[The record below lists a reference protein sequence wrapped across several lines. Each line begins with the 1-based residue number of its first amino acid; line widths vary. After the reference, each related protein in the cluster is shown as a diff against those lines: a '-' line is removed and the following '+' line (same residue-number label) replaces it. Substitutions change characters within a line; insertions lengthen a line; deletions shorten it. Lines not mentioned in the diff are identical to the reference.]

1 MPLGPACGVT
11 GELAATRS
19 SDRASL
25 CGRSKGGLMIKSILV
40 PATGSNSDNAVFA
53 SALAIARVFDAHLDF
68 LHVRV
73 DAAAV
78 AAMMAIDGAG
88 TVMVAGLVDKID
100 EEAKNREG
108 TARELFDRF
117 CEREQVAVTDAPM
130 SGARLA
136 PSAKWL
142 QEVGD
147 EAHWV
152 AEHGRSAD
160 LLVIGRPRGD
170 QGVAINTIERA
181 LLGSGRPLL
190 IPPATPF
197 AAFPD
202 AVVIAWKAAPEAARA
217 VTAAMPLLHTA
228 KQILIVTV
236 AEERGLSDDESTR
249 LMTTLHWHG
258 LNASTRHLQPGQA
271 GAAGT
276 LLATAGELGALVVMG
291 AYGHSRVREWIF
303 GGFTE
308 HVLRGAEVPVL
319 MMH

>member
-1 MPLGPACGVT
+1 
-11 GELAATRS
+11 
-19 SDRASL
+19 
-25 CGRSKGGLMIKSILV
+25 MIKSILV
-40 PATGSNSDNAVFA
+40 PATGSDSDNAVFA

-78 AAMMAIDGAG
+78 AATMAIDGAG
-88 TVMVAGLVDKID
+88 GVLVTGLVDKID
-100 EEAKNREG
+100 EEANRREG
-108 TARELFDRF
+108 TARQLFDRF
-117 CEREQVAVTDAPM
+117 CEREQLGVADAPTP
-130 SGARLA
+130 GARLA

-142 QEVGD
+142 RKVGD
-147 EAHWV
+147 ETHWV

-160 LLVIGRPRGD
+160 LLVIGRPRED
-170 QGVAINTIERA
+170 QGVAIDTIERA

-190 IPPATPF
+190 IPPVTPL
-197 AAFPD
+197 AAFPET
-202 AVVIAWKAAPEAARA
+202 VVIAWKAAPEAARA
-217 VTAAMPLLHTA
+217 VTAAMPLFHRA

-236 AEERGLSDDESTR
+236 AEERGLSDDESAR

-291 AYGHSRVREWIF
+291 AYGHSRVRQWIF
-303 GGFTE
+303 GGFTD